1 MTTLE
6 KNRTARN
13 AFFQILLLV
22 LLSGCVNNPFRDD
35 KTERWWCYTRE
46 DWNSYWSMY
55 NIYGERLFDK
65 RNLDGKTKIYL
76 ARSREG
82 DGTKG
87 QGTIS
92 FADTTFQATYF
103 LLGTMRVWNYQTNG
117 RDSYFGITITGDG
130 VGVSRRPDGEL
141 SPDGGGL
148 KCRSN

>member
-22 LLSGCVNNPFRDD
+22 LLSGCVNNPSRDD
-35 KTERWWCYTRE
+35 NNEYWRCYERVDWALAQLDDTRH
-46 DWNSYWSMY
+46 SL
-55 NIYGERLFDK
+55 R
-65 RNLDGKTKIYL
+65 GKVRIYL
-76 ARSREG
+76 SRSKEG

-92 FADTTFQATYF
+92 FAGTTFQATYF

-148 KCRSN
+148 KCISN